1 MSLDQANLLKAW
13 QHFIEITGCEKSKIP
28 VIGVNNCQNIIFKD
42 SDLIE
47 NVDSHGVFIE
57 LHPMQIAHLK
67 EKYVTF
73 DEDLNAEVI
82 RDQLSFA
89 FPLLTMHKNRETFY
103 LPLFVVELPSDF
115 LVRDGFTGFDI
126 SSNLPDSIKVN
137 ISVLLNYFDVD
148 IEQIDETR
156 NFIDM
161 VNLLCDTKHTDF
173 KSVYEG
179 FLRWA
184 NERLQMKNNNF
195 NQIFLAPN
203 TYGLIFSAINDDFSS
218 NRDLSDFKYLLSE
231 LEKTDHKSECYVSR
245 NYPLLNTYLS
255 KINKGQSI
263 TKSFQVHETKIYG
276 LFEREYSL
284 GRGQFQS
291 IQAAN
296 IKPEL
301 PLIAVQGAPGTG
313 KTTLFKSLI
322 AQQVTAR
329 ALSIIS
335 GEDKNHNMLVC
346 STAIKAVDNVIADL
360 RADEFTKG
368 LSWLWFHGGSKQK
381 IENEVKNR
389 LEPYISHL
397 EANEF
402 DQNKYDSFKTKIIVG
417 SIEINKIANQF
428 QNDYQLLQEKKAAVP
443 FINPNS
449 DLDPTALREELT
461 KYQMELAENLDV
473 ELKDKGYSDTILEQ
487 HQNQLGLKNKKL
499 SEQINEINVAMDCVK
514 NLLAYWP
521 KKFSPSQFSD
531 WMLNKKVR
539 GTFTLSFG
547 DFFKLQFLKLVTM
560 FSPAKIN
567 LLSSCEV
574 LSRHDELVEF
584 ERKLSHGT
592 GQLKI
597 LNRLHQTSINLN
609 AFINA
614 HKQFNE
620 NFEGCQDLSDALR
633 LKAVGLNRKMFE
645 DSVQFIYQ
653 EQLKR
658 KPELIEAL
666 SHWSAMLLGGNTP
679 TPNFG
684 KFIKKSTKFYN
695 LISLAY
701 PVVASTLASAYKMS
715 GYKKLDQLKGIKPWN
730 LVLLD
735 EAGMVSVENLVPILS
750 RSNTAMI
757 VGDPLQLEPIRT
769 ISKPSIQ
776 KIYNEYFLN
785 HDEEYK
791 MLGPGQVTAYHRAS
805 GTLTGEISDIGDG
818 IILDEHRRCQAPIA
832 QLFIDIAEYKDLS
845 VTTFKPKK
853 SIEKAF
859 NALGGHHLMFYHV
872 DGSRSVGKTN
882 LDEVRAIG
890 ELLNQLE
897 EAGYD
902 LKTDVGI
909 ITPYADQKRLL
920 LNAYGKRLRCEFE
933 TRIGTVHQ
941 FQGTGF
947 DVIIYS
953 PVIFEELDSPSFQ
966 NTRPN
971 MLNVAVSRAKQQ
983 FIVVGN
989 YHKLKQTN
997 GPLKIV
1003 AERTSSD
1010 FYLELG
1016 SQSPS
1021 YHDFSISFAVEKHIY
1036 DAQHIKAFEY
1046 YLAKAEK
1053 SVVIVVP
1060 WIRKPHNMPVQK
1072 QLNLIKAA
1080 KKRGIDVTIHYGY
1093 SNLEMNQKDDNDQHL
1108 VQEYIKV
1115 LGSGNVIRIPQ
1126 GTHEKVLLVDDR
1138 LLVIGSWNWLSNAY
1152 YKWYETQNI
1161 AQTNLAIRR
1170 ETSIIIMDRKI
1181 ITDYKAHN
1189 LHNMI

>member
-1 MSLDQANLLKAW
+1 MSLDQASLLKAW
-13 QHFIEITGCEKSKIP
+13 QRFIEITGCEKSKIP

-47 NVDSHGVFIE
+47 NVYSHGVFVE
-57 LHPMQIAHLK
+57 LHPIQIAHLK

-73 DEDLNAEVI
+73 DEDLNAEII

-103 LPLFVVELPSDF
+103 LPLFIVDLPSDF
-115 LVRDGFTGFDI
+115 LVRGGFTGFDI

-148 IEQIDETR
+148 IGQIDETR

-161 VNLLCDTKHTDF
+161 VNLLCDTKHSDF

-179 FLRWA
+179 FLSWA

-203 TYGLIFSAINDDFSS
+203 TSGVIFSAVNDDFGS
-218 NRDLSDFKYLLSE
+218 NRDLGDFKYLLSE
-231 LEKTDHKSECYVSR
+231 LEKTDQSSESYVSK
-245 NYPLLNTYLS
+245 NYPLLNTYLRKTNNS
-255 KINKGQSI
+255 QSI
-263 TKSFQVHETKIYG
+263 IKSCPVHQTKIYG

-329 ALSIIS
+329 ALAIIN
-335 GEDKNHNMLVC
+335 GKDRNHNMLVC

-360 RADEFTKG
+360 KADEFTKE
-368 LSWLWFHGGSKQK
+368 LNWLWFHGGSKQK

-389 LEPYISHL
+389 LEPHISHI
-397 EANEF
+397 EKNEF
-402 DQNKYDSFKTKIIVG
+402 DKEKYDSLTTEILFGI
-417 SIEINKIANQF
+417 SEINKIAHQF
-428 QNDYQLLQEKKAAVP
+428 QNDYQLLQETKAEVP
-443 FINPNS
+443 FITPNS
-449 DLDPTALREELT
+449 NLDPNALRKELT
-461 KYQMELAENLDV
+461 KYQMELGEKLDA
-473 ELKDKGYSDTILEQ
+473 ELKNKGYSDTILEQ
-487 HQNQLGLKNKKL
+487 QLTQLTFENNKL
-499 SEQINEINVAMDCVK
+499 SEQIDEIHVAMDCVK

-521 KKFSPSQFSD
+521 NKFSPSQFSD

-539 GTFTLSFG
+539 GTFALSFG
-547 DFFKLQFLKLVTM
+547 DFFKLQFLKIVAM

-567 LLSSCEV
+567 LLASYEV
-574 LSRHDELVEF
+574 LSRHDELSEF
-584 ERKLSHGT
+584 KRKLNRGIE
-592 GQLKI
+592 QLEI
-597 LNRLHQTSINLN
+597 LNTLHQASINLN
-609 AFINA
+609 AFIDA
-614 HKQFNE
+614 HKRFNE
-620 NFEGCQDLSDALR
+620 NFEGCKDLSDALR
-633 LKAVGLNRKMFE
+633 LKAVGLNRKIFE
-645 DSVQFIYQ
+645 DSVQFLYQ

-658 KPELIEAL
+658 KHELIEAL

-684 KFIKKSTKFYN
+684 KFIKQSTKFYN

-735 EAGMVSVENLVPILS
+735 EAGMVSVENLVPVLS
-750 RSNTAMI
+750 RSNTAMM

-791 MLGPGQVTAYHRAS
+791 MLGPGQVTAYHRAA

-818 IILDEHRRCQAPIA
+818 IILDEHRRCQTPIA

-845 VTTFKPKK
+845 VATFKPKE

-897 EAGYD
+897 EDGYD
-902 LKTDVGI
+902 LKADIGI

-920 LNAYGKRLRCEFE
+920 LNAYGKRLGCEFE

-1036 DAQHIKAFEY
+1036 DAQHIKAFEF
-1046 YLAKAEK
+1046 YLENAEK
-1053 SVVIVVP
+1053 SIVIVVP
-1060 WIRKPHNMPVQK
+1060 WIRKPHNTPVQK
-1072 QLNLIKAA
+1072 QLDLIKAA
-1080 KKRGIDVTIHYGY
+1080 KKRGIDLRIYYGY
-1093 SNLEMNQKDDNDQHL
+1093 SNLEMNQKDDNDQYL

-1115 LGSGNVIRIPQ
+1115 LGSDNVIRIPQ

-1152 YKWYETQNI
+1152 YKWYETQNM

-1189 LHNMI
+1189 LHNVI